1 MKKISWLLVVSFLFG
16 VFGMMGC
23 GTDEGS
29 KTPAADPKA
38 EPTEIMVSAAASMR
52 NALTE
57 LETVYEEKHP
67 EVNLTINFAASGT
80 LQQQIEQGAPADLF
94 ISAGQKQMD
103 ALETKNLL
111 IKESRV
117 DLLGNELVV
126 VTGKDNDKITSLD
139 DLNKLG
145 EAQIGIG
152 TPESVP
158 AGKYAQE
165 ALKNLKLWDTLE
177 PKLVQAKDVTAVLN
191 YVETGN
197 AEAGFVYRTDSAG
210 STKVKVAAVVPASSH
225 TPIVYPAAI
234 ISATKNKQLTEDFFT
249 FLQQSPEAK
258 QAFEKYGFKTLTK

>member
-1 MKKISWLLVVSFLFG
+1 VKKISWLLVFG
-16 VFGMMGC
+16 ILLILGTMGC
-23 GTDEGS
+23 N
-29 KTPAADPKA
+29 ADGKNSTK
-38 EPTEIMVSAAASMR
+38 EPTEIMVSAAASLK
-52 NALTE
+52 NSLTE
-57 LETVYEEKHP
+57 IEKIYEAKNP
-67 EVNLTINFAASGT
+67 EVNLTISYASSGT

-94 ISAGQKQMD
+94 VSAGKKQMD
-103 ALETKNLL
+103 DLETKNLL
-111 IKESRV
+111 VKESRI
-117 DLLGNELVV
+117 DLLGNELVL

-139 DLNKLG
+139 DLTKLG

-165 ALKNLKLWDTLE
+165 ALMNLKLWDTLE

-197 AEAGFVYRTDSAG
+197 TEVGFVYRSDSEG

-225 TPIVYPAAI
+225 SPIVYPASI
-234 ISATKNKQLTEDFFT
+234 IAATKNKQLAEDFLT

-258 QAFEKYGFKTLTK
+258 QVFEKYGFKTLIK